1 MAATQPLRVGYVGA
15 GWADRVQ
22 IPIFAMAGLQPQA
35 IAAGRVENAR
45 RVAQAHAIPEV
56 YATWQEL
63 VEAPAVDLISIVTPP
78 RLHREI
84 AEAALA
90 AGKHVLCEKPTALN
104 TAEAEAML
112 AAAQR
117 HPTQLALIDHE
128 LRFHPRRVQMR
139 RLLKEGFAGEILT
152 VHMDWLYPHR
162 LNADA
167 PWTWQHDAQT
177 GGGILGAL
185 GSHLLDQA
193 RWMIG
198 RIDALTAR
206 LKIAHYFR
214 TDPATGTERQVTADD
229 HADLLLQFNNG
240 VHGTIRLSALAPG
253 GSGMSI
259 TVVGTAGALWLDSR
273 DRLWGRQGSDLL
285 AGDWT
290 PVEPDSPMIDVA
302 QLPITTSF
310 AIGTYHLAQVLA
322 QELPAGNVT
331 IADAA
336 SFYDG
341 LVVQRALDAARR
353 SHEEQIWVHL

>member
-1 MAATQPLRVGYVGA
+1 MAATKPLRVGYIGA

-35 IAAGRVENAR
+35 IAAGHVENAR
-45 RVAQAHAIPEV
+45 RVAQNHGIPEV
-56 YATWQEL
+56 YAAWQEL
-63 VEAPAVDLISIVTPP
+63 VDAPTVDVVSIVTPP
-78 RLHREI
+78 HLHREI
-84 AEAALA
+84 SEAALA
-90 AGKHVLCEKPTALN
+90 AGKHVICEKPTALN
-104 TAEAEAML
+104 AAEAEAML

-117 HPTQLALIDHE
+117 FPGQMAILDHE

-139 RLLKEGFAGEILT
+139 RLIKEGYVGSVLT
-152 VHMDWLYPHR
+152 VHLDWLYPHR

-167 PWTWQHDAQT
+167 PWTWQHDAQQ

-206 LKIAHYFR
+206 LKVGHFFR

-240 VHGTIRLSALAPG
+240 VHGTLRVSALSPG

-259 TVVGTAGALWLDSR
+259 TVVGTAGALWLDAR
-273 DRLWGRQGSDLL
+273 DRLWGRQGGGLL
-285 AGDWT
+285 EGDWT
-290 PVEPDSPMIDVA
+290 PVEPDSPMVDVA
-302 QLPITTSF
+302 TLPISTSF
-310 AIGTYHLAQVLA
+310 AVGTYHMAQVLA
-322 QELPAGNVT
+322 QELSAGNVD

-341 LVVQRALDAARR
+341 LVVQRGLDAARR
-353 SHEEQIWVHL
+353 SHDEQIWVQL